1 MRPFSFLALFRF
13 FVFLVKTISCQERY
27 VCFLEKPGL
36 AMIVRYRQNIIQS
49 EVAFLFLWMPLR
61 TVPCSPSIILLGNLI
76 LECGAFGTG
85 LVASRNQIHFFK
97 EKDWKMVL
105 QPGGGG
111 GLPCKVLLTAGQSQ
125 TLFLPWSWHS

>member
-49 EVAFLFLWMPLR
+49 EVAFLFL
-61 TVPCSPSIILLGNLI
+61 
-76 LECGAFGTG
+76 
-85 LVASRNQIHFFK
+85 
-97 EKDWKMVL
+97 
-105 QPGGGG
+105 
-111 GLPCKVLLTAGQSQ
+111 
-125 TLFLPWSWHS
+125 